1 MDEKLKSYLED
12 FKKCTIEAIEDLEK
26 DDLDDFEVALN
37 NRQQIIEKINDL
49 NFNQNE
55 FKEIYKQLDIMTLD
69 NELIKRTKEEKDKLQ
84 QKMLRLKKSHSANA
98 VYHSNMNKGN
108 IFSKKV

>member
-26 DDLDDFEVALN
+26 DDLGNFEIDLN
-37 NRQQIIEKINDL
+37 NRQQIIEKINDI
-49 NFNQNE
+49 NFNKNE
-55 FKEIYKQLDIMTLD
+55 FREICKQLDIITLD
-69 NELIKRTKEEKDKLQ
+69 NELNKRTKEEKDKLK
-84 QKMLRLKKSHSANA
+84 QKMLTLKKSQSANTI
-98 VYHSNMNKGN
+98 YHSNMNKGN